1 MKPRGDRRR
10 SPPIHEEDVMALSRR
25 EFLGVAGLSP
35 LAARALGAPAPLPR
49 RPFGGTGIDV
59 PILAFGAGSRFV
71 AYETDEEALRVL
83 NRAIDLGMTYIDT
96 AHSYG
101 DGKSE
106 ERIGQVMPARRK
118 EVILQTK
125 LSARTADDARRQIE
139 LSLKRLRTDHLD
151 VLHVHALESPD
162 DLKAIEAKGGVLE
175 AVMEARDQKVTRCAG
190 ITGHADPVA
199 MKAALERHDFDCVQM
214 ALNLAR
220 ARMSWDD
227 SGKAEATPLADGSF
241 EALAL
246 PVANAKG
253 MGVIAMKIFGQEQ
266 LVGQAS
272 VRELIYYALSLPVSL
287 ATLGMPKPEMLE
299 ENVKLGRAFQALP
312 EPEMRRLRTVV
323 DEPKKAAFARFLRHH
338 ADA

>member
-1 MKPRGDRRR
+1 
-10 SPPIHEEDVMALSRR
+10 MALSRR

-35 LAARALGAPAPLPR
+35 LAVRALGAPAPLPH
-49 RPFGGTGIDV
+49 RPFGKTGMDV

-71 AYETDEEALRVL
+71 SYESDEEALKVL

-106 ERIGQVMPARRK
+106 ERIGQLMPTRRE
-118 EVILQTK
+118 EVVLQTK
-125 LSARTADDARRQIE
+125 LSARTADDARRQID
-139 LSLKRLRTDHLD
+139 LSLKRLQTDHLE
-151 VLHVHALESPD
+151 VVHIHALESSE
-162 DLKAIEAKGGVLE
+162 DLAAIEAKGGVLE
-175 AVMEARDQKVTRCAG
+175 AVMEARDQKVARFAG

-220 ARMSWDD
+220 ARIGWDD
-227 SGKAEATPLADGSF
+227 EGAVATPLGDGSF

-246 PVANAKG
+246 PVANKKG
-253 MGVIAMKIFGQEQ
+253 MGVIAMKVFGQEH
-266 LVGQAS
+266 LLGQAS
-272 VRELIYYALSLPVSL
+272 IEELIYYALSLPVSL

-299 ENVKLGRAFQALP
+299 ENVALGRAFQALP
-312 EPEMRRLRTVV
+312 ESEMQRLRMVV
-323 DEPKKAAFARFLRHH
+323 PEPRKAAFARFLRHH

>member
-1 MKPRGDRRR
+1 VLRGGDRRT
-10 SPPIHEEDVMALSRR
+10 PQIHEEEVMALSRR
-25 EFLGVAGLSP
+25 DFLGVAGLSP
-35 LAARALGAPAPLPR
+35 LAARALAAPTSLPR
-49 RPFGGTGIDV
+49 RPFGRTGMDV

-71 AYETDEEALRVL
+71 SYEKDEEALRVL
-83 NRAIDLGMTYIDT
+83 SRAIDLGMTYIDT

-101 DGKSE
+101 HGKSE
-106 ERIGQVMPARRK
+106 ERIGQLMPARRK
-118 EVILQTK
+118 EVMLQTK
-125 LSARTADDARRQIE
+125 LGARTADEARRQIE
-139 LSLKRLRTDHLD
+139 LSLKRLQTDHLD
-151 VLHVHALESPD
+151 VVHIHALESLD

-175 AVMEARDQKVTRCAG
+175 AVMEARDQKVARFAG

-199 MKAALERHDFDCVQM
+199 MKQALERHDFDCVQM
-214 ALNLAR
+214 ALNIAR
-220 ARMSWDD
+220 ARMGWDD
-227 SGKAEATPLADGSF
+227 GGKAVATPLADGSF

-253 MGVIAMKIFGQEQ
+253 MGVIAMKVFGQEQ
-266 LVGQAS
+266 LLDQAS

-299 ENVKLGRAFQALP
+299 ENVKIGRAFQALP
-312 EPEMRRLRTVV
+312 ESEMRRLRTVV

>member
-1 MKPRGDRRR
+1 M
-10 SPPIHEEDVMALSRR
+10 HEEDAMALSRR

-35 LAARALGAPAPLPR
+35 LAVRALGATAALPH
-49 RPFGGTGIDV
+49 RPFGKTGIEV

-71 AYETDEEALRVL
+71 AYETDEEALAVL

-106 ERIGQVMPARRK
+106 ERIGQVMPTRRK
-118 EVILQTK
+118 EVLLQTK
-125 LSARTADDARRQIE
+125 LGARTADDARRQIE

-151 VLHVHALESPD
+151 VLHIHALESSE
-162 DLKAIEAKGGVLE
+162 DLAAIEAKGGVLE

-199 MKAALERHDFDCVQM
+199 MKAALEHHDFDCVQM

-227 SGKAEATPLADGSF
+227 GGKAVATPLGDGSF

-246 PVANAKG
+246 PVANKKG
-253 MGVIAMKIFGQEQ
+253 MGVIAMKIFGQEH
-266 LVGQAS
+266 LLGHATTK
-272 VRELIYYALSLPVSL
+272 ELIYYALSLPVSL

-299 ENVKLGRAFQALP
+299 ENVALGRAFQALP
-312 EPEMRRLRTVV
+312 ESEMQRLRKVV
-323 DEPKKAAFARFLRHH
+323 PEPRKAAFARFLRHH